1 MITLF
6 YVVSYDISDNKRRT
20 RLSKYLQSYGVRVQY
35 SVFEMELSKEQYGI
49 LKKGVRK
56 LIEKG
61 EDSIRIYSICAEC
74 RKKIETIG
82 KDKGHYYDDEFV
94 II

>member
-35 SVFEMELSKEQYGI
+35 SVFEMELSKEQYGV

-61 EDSIRIYSICAEC
+61 EDSINLC
-74 RKKIETIG
+74 RVQKENR
-82 KDKGHYYDDEFV
+82 DNR
-94 II
+94 